1 MILGPDL
8 FCPILHVNL
17 PLDVIWNSPI
27 DLILRTIFLIVDISF
42 SKCSNLNSLIGIIR
56 TLVTILFSSP
66 DRVREVLQRTLIRNI
81 GEFNTDE
88 NYRGNWG
95 EVSFIIPFEDI
106 YDNGEISIG
115 DGEVSDFLKF
125 MEKVRETEISK
136 WAINSSVVEK
146 ITCHFMF

>member
-1 MILGPDL
+1 MPIRKFFENSRCEDL
-8 FCPILHVNL
+8 QEYFLEIEDEFGVN
-17 PLDVIWNSPI
+17 ITYNSYFEGEIELFINFEVTGEHFYYLVEI
-27 DLILRTIFLIVDISF
+27 DGVLKKLWE
-42 SKCSNLNSLIGIIR
+42 
-56 TLVTILFSSP
+56 
-66 DRVREVLQRTLIRNI
+66 RVQFIRNI
-81 GEFNTDE
+81 GEFNTGE

-115 DGEVSDFLKF
+115 DEEVSDFSKF